1 MRSFSLCCSSYG
13 KAKKFHFSEEK
24 MILIPQQAAVLSL
37 FGMKYF
43 IKKLAFIGKNKTFN
57 LLLGVNKCLQHTG
70 DQTGFLM
77 AYWTLL
83 AIKVIQDDLKN
94 TKYILKILR
103 RNKVFSFPSHPCLYN
118 TQPHAHKTQDRLL
131 VHLEQA
137 GFIIFIQQN
146 VRTNLSALGF
156 HLVRLMK
163 LQKPSTT
170 WAHDPP
176 ASKVHACFRR
186 TVHPPGGMRKCHRQT
201 HLCALPSCWGRLGG
215 AACGGWKKLCS
226 PMCPGSQSLQQS
238 RYEPGRRPSHLV
250 WTGKHRED
258 VCCSTN
264 NFAHWFLA
272 RSPRVHLLDSV
283 QAALPPATSLWTITK
298 LWEPRFFHSFALAA
312 CMTTAD
318 AGKLYAFTKVLPQQ

>member
-1 MRSFSLCCSSYG
+1 MRSFSLYCSSYG

-37 FGMKYF
+37 FGMTYF
-43 IKKLAFIGKNKTFN
+43 IKKLAFIGKNKIFN
-57 LLLGVNKCLQHTG
+57 LLLGVNKCLQHPG

-83 AIKVIQDDLKN
+83 AIKVIQDDFKN

-146 VRTNLSALGF
+146 ARTNLSALGF
-156 HLVRLMK
+156 HQVRLMK

-176 ASKVHACFRR
+176 ASKVHVCFRR
-186 TVHPPGGMRKCHRQT
+186 TVHPPGGCGSATDRLTSVRSPAAGVGLVAQPMVGGRSRAHQ
-201 HLCALPSCWGRLGG
+201 CALEVSPCSRAGPSLVEGQVTLFGQANTER
-215 AACGGWKKLCS
+215 
-226 PMCPGSQSLQQS
+226 MC
-238 RYEPGRRPSHLV
+238 
-250 WTGKHRED
+250 
-258 VCCSTN
+258 
-264 NFAHWFLA
+264 
-272 RSPRVHLLDSV
+272 
-283 QAALPPATSLWTITK
+283 AALP
-298 LWEPRFFHSFALAA
+298 
-312 CMTTAD
+312 TT
-318 AGKLYAFTKVLPQQ
+318 